1 LIFNDLY
8 VDRIVW
14 NKVRTV
20 KNPDTGK
27 RISRPN
33 ARDQRQTIDTPHLRI
48 VDDQTR
54 KQARRLKAE
63 KANLKLHM
71 KR

>member
-20 KNPDTGK
+20 KNPDAGK

-33 ARDQRQTIDTPHLRI
+33 ALTNGRPSILRI
-48 VDDQTR
+48 FALSMI
-54 KQARRLKAE
+54 KQG
-63 KANLKLHM
+63 N
-71 KR
+71 KRGV